1 MEQIILTSLPLK
13 DLETVIIDC
22 VNACLRNHK
31 SHQPNLSQTNNAL
44 QEKDEILGIKEASS
58 FLKLSIPTLYK
69 YCGEK
74 TIPYMKKRGEI
85 LFFRKELL
93 KWAVEG
99 RRKTI
104 NDLHQDT
111 ETWLGKLGQKKA
123 INH

>member
-31 SHQPNLSQTNNAL
+31 SNSAHL
-44 QEKDEILGIKEASS
+44 QDSGKDEILGIKEASS

-69 YCGEK
+69 YCNAK
-74 TIPYMKKRGEI
+74 TIPYMKKGGKI
-85 LFFRKELL
+85 FFLKKELL
-93 KWAVEG
+93 KWATEG
-99 RRKTI
+99 RRRTMD
-104 NDLHQDT
+104 DLHRDA

-123 INH
+123 INI